1 MLNSANLLSNTIWA
15 VLETI
20 LIIGSGVRF
29 FYKINQ
35 RLDRIEYQFHPNG
48 GESIKD
54 QLNRQDAKLQEL
66 HRDVA
71 KLTGRFDQHI
81 EENDVY

>member
-15 VLETI
+15 ILETI
-20 LIIGSGVRF
+20 LIIGGGVRF

-35 RLDRIEYQFHPNG
+35 RLDKIEYQFHPNG

-54 QLNRQDAKLQEL
+54 QLNRQDEKLHEL
-66 HRDVA
+66 CIDVA
-71 KLTGRFDQHI
+71 ILKSKM
-81 EENDVY
+81 ENK